1 MVKNMEIEQNGTPK
15 PETSIILSKVIE
27 LLRDLPQNERDRVLN
42 TARVFYHTSD
52 FNKPN
57 IR

>member
-1 MVKNMEIEQNGTPK
+1 MEFEQNGTPK

-57 IR
+57 IRG